1 MANFI
6 FSLGKID
13 KKLLFPLIY
22 IILYICLNIF
32 YNYTEYSVVTLFLEG
47 FGFSIGQML
56 TIFVGCAFKYN
67 RIRTKKKNEPIL
79 EFIKNYSFLFIIDAV
94 YMLSNLLP
102 YFAFGDEEEEDS
114 SRELFINDAIEIIF
128 LTLITYFFLKYK
140 YYNHHF
146 ISIALIV
153 ILAIIIDITLENFTH
168 TNANTVINSIFYVL
182 ADSLI
187 YSYFKYLIEFKY
199 YYFLD
204 VLFMLGIINLII
216 HIISFLIILAIQNSN
231 GTTETLIVLFKE
243 YYNEYGIGYMIFRFL
258 FALVS
263 IGFFIGILEF
273 LILGKLT
280 PNYVIIGFEL
290 GKIPTTLITTEGI
303 YRWIVLVISI
313 FQIISL
319 LFYLE
324 IFEYNF
330 CSLNKNTKRNIS
342 EREKSEFMVDN
353 DDEIIFKGYDLS
365 EFVKNEEK
373 EMREMS
379 LKNDE
384 DLNS

>member
-13 KKLLFPLIY
+13 IKLLFPLIY

-243 YYNEYGIGYMIFRFL
+243 YYNEYGIGHMIFRFL

>member
-1 MANFI
+1 M
-6 FSLGKID
+6 
-13 KKLLFPLIY
+13 
-22 IILYICLNIF
+22 
-32 YNYTEYSVVTLFLEG
+32 
-47 FGFSIGQML
+47 
-56 TIFVGCAFKYN
+56 
-67 RIRTKKKNEPIL
+67 
-79 EFIKNYSFLFIIDAV
+79 
-94 YMLSNLLP
+94 
-102 YFAFGDEEEEDS
+102 
-114 SRELFINDAIEIIF
+114 
-128 LTLITYFFLKYK
+128 KYK
-140 YYNHHF
+140 YYNHHI

-168 TNANTVINSIFYVL
+168 TNVNTVINSIFYVL

-243 YYNEYGIGYMIFRFL
+243 YYNEYGIGHMIFRFL

-273 LILGKLT
+273 LILDKLT

-303 YRWIVLVISI
+303 YRWIV
-313 FQIISL
+313 
-319 LFYLE
+319 
-324 IFEYNF
+324 
-330 CSLNKNTKRNIS
+330 
-342 EREKSEFMVDN
+342 
-353 DDEIIFKGYDLS
+353 
-365 EFVKNEEK
+365 
-373 EMREMS
+373 
-379 LKNDE
+379 
-384 DLNS
+384 

>member
-32 YNYTEYSVVTLFLEG
+32 YNYTEYSVITLFLEG

-79 EFIKNYSFLFIIDAV
+79 EFIKNYSFLFMIDAV

-243 YYNEYGIGYMIFRFL
+243 YYNEYGIWHMIFRFL

-273 LILGKLT
+273 LILDKLT

-342 EREKSEFMVDN
+342 EREKSEFMLDN

>member
-1 MANFI
+1 
-6 FSLGKID
+6 
-13 KKLLFPLIY
+13 
-22 IILYICLNIF
+22 
-32 YNYTEYSVVTLFLEG
+32 
-47 FGFSIGQML
+47 
-56 TIFVGCAFKYN
+56 
-67 RIRTKKKNEPIL
+67 
-79 EFIKNYSFLFIIDAV
+79 
-94 YMLSNLLP
+94 MLSNLLP

-243 YYNEYGIGYMIFRFL
+243 YYNEYGIGHMIFRFL

-273 LILGKLT
+273 LILDKLT

-330 CSLNKNTKRNIS
+330 CSLNKNTKRNIP
-342 EREKSEFMVDN
+342 
-353 DDEIIFKGYDLS
+353 
-365 EFVKNEEK
+365 
-373 EMREMS
+373 
-379 LKNDE
+379 
-384 DLNS
+384 

>member
-79 EFIKNYSFLFIIDAV
+79 EFFKNYSFLFIIDAV

-168 TNANTVINSIFYVL
+168 TNVNTVINSIFYVL

-243 YYNEYGIGYMIFRFL
+243 YYNEYGIGHMIFRFL

-273 LILGKLT
+273 LILDKLT

-379 LKNDE
+379 LKNDD

>member
-32 YNYTEYSVVTLFLEG
+32 YNYTEYSVITLFLEG

-79 EFIKNYSFLFIIDAV
+79 EFIKNYFFLFVIDAV

-153 ILAIIIDITLENFTH
+153 ILAIIIDITLE
-168 TNANTVINSIFYVL
+168 
-182 ADSLI
+182 I
-187 YSYFKYLIEFKY
+187 YSY
-199 YYFLD
+199 
-204 VLFMLGIINLII
+204 
-216 HIISFLIILAIQNSN
+216 
-231 GTTETLIVLFKE
+231 
-243 YYNEYGIGYMIFRFL
+243 
-258 FALVS
+258 
-263 IGFFIGILEF
+263 
-273 LILGKLT
+273 
-280 PNYVIIGFEL
+280 
-290 GKIPTTLITTEGI
+290 
-303 YRWIVLVISI
+303 
-313 FQIISL
+313 
-319 LFYLE
+319 
-324 IFEYNF
+324 
-330 CSLNKNTKRNIS
+330 
-342 EREKSEFMVDN
+342 
-353 DDEIIFKGYDLS
+353 
-365 EFVKNEEK
+365 
-373 EMREMS
+373 
-379 LKNDE
+379 
-384 DLNS
+384 

>member
-13 KKLLFPLIY
+13 KKLLFPFIY

-79 EFIKNYSFLFIIDAV
+79 EFFKNYSFLFIIDAV

-153 ILAIIIDITLENFTH
+153 ILAIIIDITLENFNH

-231 GTTETLIVLFKE
+231 GTTETLIFLFKE
-243 YYNEYGIGYMIFRFL
+243 YYNEYGIGHMIFRFL

-263 IGFFIGILEF
+263 LGFFIGILEF
-273 LILGKLT
+273 LILDKLT

>member
-1 MANFI
+1 MI
-6 FSLGKID
+6 

-56 TIFVGCAFKYN
+56 TIFIGCAFKYN

-79 EFIKNYSFLFIIDAV
+79 EFFKNYSFLFIIDAV

-168 TNANTVINSIFYVL
+168 TNVNTVINSIFYVL

-231 GTTETLIVLFKE
+231 GTTETLIVLFKD
-243 YYNEYGIGYMIFRFL
+243 YYNEYGIGHMIFRFS

-273 LILGKLT
+273 LILDKLT

-330 CSLNKNTKRNIS
+330 CSLNKNTCWIMMTK
-342 EREKSEFMVDN
+342 
-353 DDEIIFKGYDLS
+353 
-365 EFVKNEEK
+365 
-373 EMREMS
+373 
-379 LKNDE
+379 
-384 DLNS
+384 

>member
-13 KKLLFPLIY
+13 IKLLFPLIY

-243 YYNEYGIGYMIFRFL
+243 YYNEYGIWHMIFRFL

>member
-1 MANFI
+1 
-6 FSLGKID
+6 
-13 KKLLFPLIY
+13 
-22 IILYICLNIF
+22 
-32 YNYTEYSVVTLFLEG
+32 
-47 FGFSIGQML
+47 
-56 TIFVGCAFKYN
+56 
-67 RIRTKKKNEPIL
+67 
-79 EFIKNYSFLFIIDAV
+79 
-94 YMLSNLLP
+94 MLSNLLP

-168 TNANTVINSIFYVL
+168 TNVNTVINSIFYVL

-243 YYNEYGIGYMIFRFL
+243 YYNEYGIGHMIFRFL

-273 LILGKLT
+273 LILDKLT

-330 CSLNKNTKRNIS
+330 CSLNENTKRSIS
-342 EREKSEFMVDN
+342 EREQRQFMVDN
-353 DDEIIFKGYDLS
+353 DDNEIVFKGYDLS
-365 EFVKNEEK
+365 ELIKNEEK

-379 LKNDE
+379 LKNEENDE
-384 DLNS
+384 DLNVLN

>member
-79 EFIKNYSFLFIIDAV
+79 EFIKNYFFLFVIDAV

-243 YYNEYGIGYMIFRFL
+243 YYNEYGIGHMIFRFL

-273 LILGKLT
+273 LILDKLT

>member
-1 MANFI
+1 M
-6 FSLGKID
+6 
-13 KKLLFPLIY
+13 
-22 IILYICLNIF
+22 
-32 YNYTEYSVVTLFLEG
+32 
-47 FGFSIGQML
+47 
-56 TIFVGCAFKYN
+56 
-67 RIRTKKKNEPIL
+67 
-79 EFIKNYSFLFIIDAV
+79 
-94 YMLSNLLP
+94 
-102 YFAFGDEEEEDS
+102 
-114 SRELFINDAIEIIF
+114 
-128 LTLITYFFLKYK
+128 KYK
-140 YYNHHF
+140 YYNHHI

-168 TNANTVINSIFYVL
+168 TNVNTVINSIFYVL
-182 ADSLI
+182 SDSLI

-243 YYNEYGIGYMIFRFL
+243 YYNEYGIGHMIFRFL

-273 LILGKLT
+273 LILDKLT

-342 EREKSEFMVDN
+342 EREKSEFMLDN